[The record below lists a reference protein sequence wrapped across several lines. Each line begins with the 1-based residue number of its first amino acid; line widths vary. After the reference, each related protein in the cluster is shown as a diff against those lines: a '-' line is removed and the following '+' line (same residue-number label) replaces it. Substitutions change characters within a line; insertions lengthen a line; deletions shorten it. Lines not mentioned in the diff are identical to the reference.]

1 MRPSGTRTQS
11 PTTNFAAIQRSLGKG
26 APLHLNDYVTG
37 ADALRD
43 AAQRVDARDQR
54 IRARPSPLLR
64 GDDGVLDGL
73 REAEDISVRIL
84 DVEVA
89 LAPGPLLKW
98 LDDGSAATDE
108 LVKQLADSGDGKI
121 CVEMLFGPS
130 VRTLGL
136 KLRSA
141 FEVDHC
147 TIARH
152 AGVEVHVDEVAFE
165 AEALLVEGQG
175 VVQPINEELRGRGGN
190 RGH

>member
-1 MRPSGTRTQS
+1 MERLIVEVQRPGSFT
-11 PTTNFAAIQRSLGKG
+11 
-26 APLHLNDYVTG
+26 
-37 ADALRD
+37 
-43 AAQRVDARDQR
+43 
-54 IRARPSPLLR
+54 
-64 GDDGVLDGL
+64 GVLDGF
-73 REAEDISVRIL
+73 REAEDISVGIL

-108 LVKQLADSGDGKI
+108 LVVQLADSGDGKV

-130 VRTLGL
+130 VRTLRL

-141 FEVDHC
+141 FEVNHC

-152 AGVEVHVDEVAFE
+152 AGVEVLVDEVAFK
-165 AEALLVEGQG
+165 AEALLVEGQS